1 MSSNRSSFAEWT
13 VESLQV
19 VRIQW
24 KSRLSYFFQK
34 FIDTLLPDPSTS
46 ALGRIIQLVEVGFVA
61 LLALLLIVFQSYSDN
76 SLTVLRIQRQTQ
88 FEELESVTFELY
100 DLSAL
105 LMDEMQPFYEFNT
118 GDYEQFFKVAEKP
131 MRTVDHVR
139 HYKIFYLMR
148 ILFLIEIDMAPWMA
162 SGLDGVGNKK

>member
-139 HYKIFYLMR
+139 HYKIFYLKR
-148 ILFLIEIDMAPWMA
+148 IFFL
-162 SGLDGVGNKK
+162 NRN

>member
-19 VRIQW
+19 VRVQW